1 MRRRAREHAGFVL
14 LAVLTVSMLASLT
27 VVSLLYRSRA
37 EVTASTASRGSW
49 QAMRAAMSGIERA
62 IQVVAANGYDRARWH
77 DVPEIFERQLVEEEG
92 FERWYFTVYSPDEV
106 ALGDV
111 RSGVEDQSARFR
123 IGALDHDTL
132 ARLANIDVTR
142 VDQLLADQDSALD
155 SELGAYLTSWRTE
168 YTIDRRY
175 RRQVDINRDID
186 PVATLEIPE
195 AAIEF
200 IAEARRLAD
209 DRAAF
214 RHPVELLDATLKISG
229 EDGKERTIK
238 SGIDTTGIHSILDRC
253 RTDPHDSYATHTI
266 NVNTASAEILAL
278 VKGVDES
285 LAQSIVTKRRGVDPR
300 RRPGAHLGAGTP
312 ASPLMGR
319 RARDGSSSGAL
330 RDPPQ
335 GPPRPRER
343 SPLPPRQGPSQR
355 RSREPHLL
363 RRAPR
368 GGRSRAE
375 SPPSPPQ
382 GSALPSGRG
391 RDP

>member
-229 EDGKERTIK
+229 EDGKELTIK

-300 RRPGAHLGAGTP
+300 RRLTTAWILREGLVDAARFKTVAPRLTSRGFQYRLHVVGFGVPSGRYRVLQAGIDV
-312 ASPLMGR
+312 S
-319 RARDGSSSGAL
+319 
-330 RDPPQ
+330 
-335 GPPRPRER
+335 PPRPRIVHLR
-343 SPLPPRQGPSQR
+343 DLTRHGLPFSLV
-355 RSREPHLL
+355 E
-363 RRAPR
+363 
-368 GGRSRAE
+368 E
-375 SPPSPPQ
+375 SD
-382 GSALPSGRG
+382 A
-391 RDP
+391 RDR

>member
-300 RRPGAHLGAGTP
+300 RRLTTAWILREGLVDAARFKTVAPRLTSRGFQYRLHVVGFGVP
-312 ASPLMGR
+312 SGR
-319 RARDGSSSGAL
+319 YRVLQAVIDVS
-330 RDPPQ
+330 
-335 GPPRPRER
+335 PPRPRIVHLR
-343 SPLPPRQGPSQR
+343 DLTRHGLPFSLV
-355 RSREPHLL
+355 E
-363 RRAPR
+363 
-368 GGRSRAE
+368 E
-375 SPPSPPQ
+375 SD
-382 GSALPSGRG
+382 A
-391 RDP
+391 RDR

>member
-300 RRPGAHLGAGTP
+300 RRLTTAWILREGLVDAARFKTVAPRLTSRGFQYRLHVVGFGVPSGRYRVLQAGIDV
-312 ASPLMGR
+312 S
-319 RARDGSSSGAL
+319 
-330 RDPPQ
+330 
-335 GPPRPRER
+335 PPRPRIVHLR
-343 SPLPPRQGPSQR
+343 DLTRHGLPFSLV
-355 RSREPHLL
+355 E
-363 RRAPR
+363 
-368 GGRSRAE
+368 E
-375 SPPSPPQ
+375 SD
-382 GSALPSGRG
+382 A
-391 RDP
+391 RDR